1 MYKIWYKLLLLFCI
15 ISLIIFIVKK
25 TAPSFSVMSEGFG
38 AQYSS
43 DQTSPATKSP
53 LKLVVEKLRFS
64 DQIQMNQKEKF
75 LVKYDDQIYDSF
87 YSDVYDTLN
96 KTESRTT
103 YELKKIIQTTQ
114 ATTDN
119 SMFLDIGCGSGNLV
133 DTLQTLGYDAYGVDK
148 SEAMISY
155 SDKKYPDAMI
165 KLGDVTDPMCYDK
178 GIFTHILCLHFTIY
192 HIEKKHM
199 FFKNCYSWT
208 KPGGYLV
215 VHLVE
220 RDKFYK
226 ATSAAHPILD
236 SLLGQPQI
244 FLEETAN
251 DAVINF
257 DNFLY
262 KHSYQISPSE
272 NKAVF
277 TETFTDKATSNI
289 RQQEQTLYMEETKDI
304 LSMAAYYGFI
314 LQGKI
319 DIQNKKHENLYIFE
333 RAL

>member
-1 MYKIWYKLLLLFCI
+1 
-15 ISLIIFIVKK
+15 
-25 TAPSFSVMSEGFG
+25 MSEGFTN
-38 AQYSS
+38 S
-43 DQTSPATKSP
+43 
-53 LKLVVEKLRFS
+53 S
-64 DQIQMNQKEKF
+64 DQIQMNQKERF

-87 YSDVYDTLN
+87 YSEVYDTVN
-96 KTESRTT
+96 KTETRTT

-114 ATTDN
+114 ATTDD
-119 SMFLDIGCGSGNLV
+119 SVFLDIGSGSGNMV
-133 DTLQTLGYDAYGVDK
+133 DTLQTLGYNAYGVDK
-148 SEAMISY
+148 LDTMINY
-155 SDKKYPDAMI
+155 SDKKYPDAII
-165 KLGDVTDPMCYDK
+165 KQGDVTDPMCYDK

-199 FFKNCYSWT
+199 FFKNCYSWM
-208 KPGGYLV
+208 KPGGYLI

-226 ATSAAHPILD
+226 AAPTTHPIF
-236 SLLGQPQI
+236 GAPQI
-244 FLEETAN
+244 FFEETAN

-262 KHSYQISPSE
+262 KHSYQISPTE

-333 RAL
+333 RAM

>member
-25 TAPSFSVMSEGFG
+25 TAPSLSDMTEGFG
-38 AQYSS
+38 AQYS
-43 DQTSPATKSP
+43 
-53 LKLVVEKLRFS
+53 S

-87 YSDVYDTLN
+87 YTEVYDTLN
-96 KTESRTT
+96 KTESRTA

-114 ATTDN
+114 ATTDD
-119 SMFLDIGCGSGNLV
+119 SMFLDVGSGSGNLV

-148 SEAMISY
+148 SDTMISY
-155 SDKKYPDAMI
+155 SDKKYPDAMT
-165 KLGDVTDPMCYDK
+165 KQGDVTDPMCYDK
-178 GIFTHILCLHFTIY
+178 GLFTHILCLHFTIY

-199 FFKNCYSWT
+199 FFKNCYSWL
-208 KPGGYLV
+208 KPGGYLI

-226 ATSAAHPILD
+226 ATSSAHPIRD
-236 SLLGQPQI
+236 SLFGQPQI

-262 KHSYQISPSE
+262 KHSYQINTKE
-272 NKAVF
+272 NTAVF
-277 TETFTDKATSNI
+277 TETFTEKTTSNI

-319 DIQNKKHENLYIFE
+319 DIQNKQHENLYIFE
-333 RAL
+333 RTI

>member
-25 TAPSFSVMSEGFG
+25 TAPSFSVMAEGFG
-38 AQYSS
+38 AAYPS
-43 DQTSPATKSP
+43 DQTQ
-53 LKLVVEKLRFS
+53 L
-64 DQIQMNQKEKF
+64 NQKERF

-87 YSDVYDTLN
+87 YSEVYDTLN
-96 KTESRTT
+96 KTESRTA

-119 SMFLDIGCGSGNLV
+119 SMFLDIGCGSGNRV
-133 DTLQTLGYDAYGVDK
+133 DTLHTLGYDAYGVDK

-165 KLGDVTDPMCYDK
+165 KLGDATDPMCYDK

-199 FFKNCYSWT
+199 FFKNCYSWM

-226 ATSAAHPILD
+226 AISAAHPIRD
-236 SLLGQPQI
+236 SLLGHPQI
-244 FLEETAN
+244 FLEETDN
-251 DAVINF
+251 DAIINF
-257 DNFLY
+257 DKFLY

>member
-1 MYKIWYKLLLLFCI
+1 MYKIWYKLLILFCI

-25 TAPSFSVMSEGFG
+25 TAPSFSNMAEGFG
-38 AQYSS
+38 A
-43 DQTSPATKSP
+43 AN
-53 LKLVVEKLRFS
+53 S
-64 DQIQMNQKEKF
+64 DQIQMNQKERF

-87 YSDVYDTLN
+87 YSEVYDTVN
-96 KTESRTT
+96 KTESRTA

-114 ATTDN
+114 ATTDD

-148 SEAMISY
+148 SDAMINY
-155 SDKKYPDAMI
+155 SDKKYPDAII
-165 KLGDVTDPMCYDK
+165 KQGDVTDPMCYDK

-199 FFKNCYSWT
+199 FFKNCYSWM
-208 KPGGYLV
+208 KPGGYLI

-226 ATSAAHPILD
+226 AAPTTHPIF
-236 SLLGQPQI
+236 GAPQI
-244 FLEETAN
+244 FFEETAN

-262 KHSYQISPSE
+262 KHSYQISPTE

-319 DIQNKKHENLYIFE
+319 GVKRTESLRDSKRFLDSFPRIDKVDSETNEFITILFLYSS
-333 RAL
+333 

>member
-25 TAPSFSVMSEGFG
+25 TAPSFSVMSEGFTN
-38 AQYSS
+38 S
-43 DQTSPATKSP
+43 
-53 LKLVVEKLRFS
+53 S
-64 DQIQMNQKEKF
+64 DQIQMNQKERF

-87 YSDVYDTLN
+87 YSEVYDTVN
-96 KTESRTT
+96 KTETRTT

-114 ATTDN
+114 ATTDD
-119 SMFLDIGCGSGNLV
+119 SVFLDIGSGSGNMV
-133 DTLQTLGYDAYGVDK
+133 DTLQTLGYNAYGVDK
-148 SEAMISY
+148 LDTMINY
-155 SDKKYPDAMI
+155 SDKKYPDAII
-165 KLGDVTDPMCYDK
+165 KQGDVTDPMCYDK

-199 FFKNCYSWT
+199 FFKNCYSWM
-208 KPGGYLV
+208 KPGGYLI

-226 ATSAAHPILD
+226 AAPTTHPIF
-236 SLLGQPQI
+236 GAPQI
-244 FLEETAN
+244 FFEETAN

-262 KHSYQISPSE
+262 KHSYQISPTE

-333 RAL
+333 RAM